1 MTRHSTPGD
10 HPDGFRL
17 LVVDDEEP
25 LLLSLAAATRARG
38 YETAI
43 ASSGAEALAK
53 IECER
58 YDVVVT
64 DLRMPGLDGLEL
76 LKRMREAG
84 LDTRVVIITG
94 YATLEAAVD
103 GLRLGAVDFLVKPFT
118 VEEFLASV
126 ERALDGV
133 SVQPPSGRTWDNVE
147 ETYQLTRRQRIILQA
162 FHATG
167 KTNRELAESLCL
179 STHTVKSHL
188 KAAFQKLKVSSRAQ
202 LLQVL
207 GRIDD

>member
-1 MTRHSTPGD
+1 MPRLSSQAD
-10 HPDGFRL
+10 HPGGNRL

-38 YETAI
+38 IETAV
-43 ASSGAEALAK
+43 ASSGAEALEK
-53 IECER
+53 IADER

-76 LKRMREAG
+76 LRRMREAG

-126 ERALDGV
+126 ERALNGV
-133 SVQPPSGRTWDNVE
+133 GVQTPRRRTWDEVE
-147 ETYQLTRRQRIILQA
+147 EIYRLTHRQRIILQA

-202 LLQVL
+202 LLQAL